1 MADDIAVILTTETIT
16 YIFIHFTTFSP
27 ELDEI
32 CKKLGDFQD
41 PDLGRARNVEALDKL
56 FTKYIYLCILSFVVT
71 CLITFVFYIT
81 DQCEPDEVS
90 NCGFIFTPY
99 LPYIDIYNQP
109 WRSIALV
116 CQCLSSYTAGAIAM
130 CNISQFVFLNEVL
143 ILRYSH
149 LESIVQRIP
158 KVKKWERRALIGR
171 IVRYHNI
178 LME

>member
-1 MADDIAVILTTETIT
+1 MDA
-16 YIFIHFTTFSP
+16 
-27 ELDEI
+27 I
-32 CKKLGDFQD
+32 CKKLGNFQD
-41 PDLGRARNVEALDKL
+41 PDLGRARGVEALDKL

-99 LPYIDIYNQP
+99 LPYIDIYNRP
-109 WRSIALV
+109 WRSIVLV
-116 CQCLSSYTAGAIAM
+116 CQCLSSYTGGAIAM
-130 CNISQFVFLNEVL
+130 CNISQVVFLNEVL

-149 LESIVQRIP
+149 LESIVERIP
-158 KVKKWERRALIGR
+158 KVKKQERHALVGR
-171 IVRYHNI
+171 IVRYHDI